1 MYGAFGVKLI
11 IAFLAPSFCSIV
23 GTGWWPGQGR
33 ARSALQRRV
42 VRRALEADDNL
53 PHAVLRSESLLAFG
67 AALRRAA
74 SCSDL
79 PRGARHRARNLAPQ
93 ACIRW
98 IRDPD
103 HDAAMRIGGEAP
115 GRRPILSERPGSHPL
130 LRDTATSDRH
140 RRPSREARR
149 TPNLLFVCA
158 LCAHAAGRRTTP
170 AGTSPVVTMRHRA
183 INSLRARATIIVL
196 R

>member
-1 MYGAFGVKLI
+1 MSGLYGAFGVKLI

-53 PHAVLRSESLLAFG
+53 PHAVLRSESLLWLSELPCGEQRPATTFRGELALG
-67 AALRRAA
+67 AE
-74 SCSDL
+74 
-79 PRGARHRARNLAPQ
+79 PAPQ
-93 ACIRW
+93 ACIRR

-115 GRRPILSERPGSHPL
+115 GW
-130 LRDTATSDRH
+130 
-140 RRPSREARR
+140 
-149 TPNLLFVCA
+149 
-158 LCAHAAGRRTTP
+158 
-170 AGTSPVVTMRHRA
+170 
-183 INSLRARATIIVL
+183 
-196 R
+196 